1 MPVIGVAWKDKPEAA
16 RAFLPELGDPYV
28 ATGIDDNGRTG
39 IDFGITGVPETFLVD
54 GDGTVLYRFAG
65 PLSPEGC
72 AINWRRRSR
81 RPSSDARSCHAGD
94 AVAGIAPALAQ
105 EAQLADPELE
115 QRARDFGREIRC
127 VVCQSQSVADSDAD
141 IAQELRVL
149 IREQIAAGKSDQEIR
164 DYLVAR
170 YGDFVLFDP
179 PFKGSTYVLWLGPFA
194 ILVLRRHRR
203 RDLLPPP
210 RAGPGARARAQ
221 RRRAQPGRAAAERA
235 GGPRMILF
243 WIIAGVLTLAAAVVL
258 AAPLFDTRKFKSEDA
273 FALEVY
279 RDQLGELTRDEQRGL
294 LTPEQA
300 RAAQIEIERRIL
312 ALDEGKKFQ
321 PARPPSHHLTLAMA
335 VILPLAGFGLYL
347 MLGSPHLP
355 SQSAMERLA
364 EERTRTSPEVQ
375 ALEAKVEQSPSD
387 AQSWIDLGRAYV
399 DVERAK
405 DAKDAFAKAMALGR
419 KEPDLL
425 RQFAHA
431 AIVAEGGRVTT
442 DAQAALQRVLSA
454 DPGDPTS
461 RFFLAL
467 AKAQNQD
474 VEGALADWLTLERQL
489 PPEAPLRQLLA
500 ENIDKAARQLGKDPA
515 KLPGRAG
522 GSAPARARRTWR
534 RPSR

>member
-1 MPVIGVAWKDKPEAA
+1 
-16 RAFLPELGDPYV
+16 
-28 ATGIDDNGRTG
+28 
-39 IDFGITGVPETFLVD
+39 
-54 GDGTVLYRFAG
+54 
-65 PLSPEGC
+65 
-72 AINWRRRSR
+72 
-81 RPSSDARSCHAGD
+81 
-94 AVAGIAPALAQ
+94 
-105 EAQLADPELE
+105 
-115 QRARDFGREIRC
+115 
-127 VVCQSQSVADSDAD
+127 
-141 IAQELRVL
+141 
-149 IREQIAAGKSDQEIR
+149 
-164 DYLVAR
+164 
-170 YGDFVLFDP
+170 
-179 PFKGSTYVLWLGPFA
+179 
-194 ILVLRRHRR
+194 
-203 RDLLPPP
+203 
-210 RAGPGARARAQ
+210 
-221 RRRAQPGRAAAERA
+221 
-235 GGPRMILF
+235 MILF

-279 RDQLGELTRDEQRGL
+279 RDQLAELTRDEQRGL
-294 LTPEQA
+294 LSPEQA

-355 SQSAMERLA
+355 SQSAMDRLA
-364 EERTRTSPEVQ
+364 EERTRTSPAVQ

-431 AIVAEGGRVTT
+431 AILAEGGRVTT
-442 DAQAALQRVLSA
+442 DAQAALQRALSA
-454 DPGDPTS
+454 DPSDPTS

-489 PPEAPLRQLLA
+489 PPEAPLRLLLS

-522 GSAPARARRTWR
+522 GSAPSGPSSEDMAAAEQMTPEQRQAFIESMVERLAAKMKEEPENLEGWIRLANAYGVLEKREEARAAWAEAAKRAPSRLDVQLDYAGALIQGRTDLAKTVPAELPEAVKR
-534 RPSR
+534 IRTLDPENPLGLFYAGVVARAEGRPSEAKALWEKVLALMPEGSPERQQLQHEIDTLKPAN

>member
-1 MPVIGVAWKDKPEAA
+1 
-16 RAFLPELGDPYV
+16 
-28 ATGIDDNGRTG
+28 
-39 IDFGITGVPETFLVD
+39 
-54 GDGTVLYRFAG
+54 
-65 PLSPEGC
+65 
-72 AINWRRRSR
+72 
-81 RPSSDARSCHAGD
+81 
-94 AVAGIAPALAQ
+94 
-105 EAQLADPELE
+105 
-115 QRARDFGREIRC
+115 
-127 VVCQSQSVADSDAD
+127 
-141 IAQELRVL
+141 
-149 IREQIAAGKSDQEIR
+149 
-164 DYLVAR
+164 
-170 YGDFVLFDP
+170 
-179 PFKGSTYVLWLGPFA
+179 
-194 ILVLRRHRR
+194 
-203 RDLLPPP
+203 
-210 RAGPGARARAQ
+210 
-221 RRRAQPGRAAAERA
+221 
-235 GGPRMILF
+235 MILF

-258 AAPLFDTRKFKSEDA
+258 AVPLFDTRKFKSEDA

-279 RDQLGELTRDEQRGL
+279 RDQLAELTRDEQRGL

-355 SQSAMERLA
+355 SQSAMDRLA
-364 EERTRTSPEVQ
+364 EERSRTSPEVQ
-375 ALEAKVEQSPSD
+375 ALEAKVGQSPSD
-387 AQSWIDLGRAYV
+387 AQSWIDLGRAYG

-431 AIVAEGGRVTT
+431 AILSEGGRVTT
-442 DAQAALQRVLSA
+442 DAQSALQHVLSA

-489 PPEAPLRQLLA
+489 PPQAPLRQLLS

-522 GSAPARARRTWR
+522 GSAPAGPNPEDMAAAEQMTPEQRQAFIESMVERLAAKMKEEPENLDGWIRLANAYGVLEKREQARAAWAEAAKRA
-534 RPSR
+534 PSRLDVQLDYAGALIQGRTDLAKTVPAEFPEAVKRIRTLDPANPLGLFYAGVVARAEGRPDEAKALWEKVLALMPEGSQERQQLQHEIDTLKPAN

>member
-1 MPVIGVAWKDKPEAA
+1 
-16 RAFLPELGDPYV
+16 
-28 ATGIDDNGRTG
+28 
-39 IDFGITGVPETFLVD
+39 
-54 GDGTVLYRFAG
+54 
-65 PLSPEGC
+65 
-72 AINWRRRSR
+72 
-81 RPSSDARSCHAGD
+81 
-94 AVAGIAPALAQ
+94 
-105 EAQLADPELE
+105 
-115 QRARDFGREIRC
+115 
-127 VVCQSQSVADSDAD
+127 
-141 IAQELRVL
+141 
-149 IREQIAAGKSDQEIR
+149 
-164 DYLVAR
+164 
-170 YGDFVLFDP
+170 
-179 PFKGSTYVLWLGPFA
+179 
-194 ILVLRRHRR
+194 
-203 RDLLPPP
+203 
-210 RAGPGARARAQ
+210 
-221 RRRAQPGRAAAERA
+221 
-235 GGPRMILF
+235 MILF

-279 RDQLGELTRDEQRGL
+279 RDQLAELTRDEQRGL
-294 LTPEQA
+294 LSPEQA

-347 MLGSPHLP
+347 MLGSPQLP
-355 SQSAMERLA
+355 SQSAMDRLA

-387 AQSWIDLGRAYV
+387 AQGWIDLGRAYV

-431 AIVAEGGRVTT
+431 AILSEGGRVTT
-442 DAQAALQRVLSA
+442 DAQSALQRVLSA
-454 DPGDPTS
+454 DPSDPTS

-489 PPEAPLRQLLA
+489 PPQAPLRQLLS

-522 GSAPARARRTWR
+522 GSAPAGPSAEDMAAAEQMTPEQRQAFIESMVERLAAKMKEEPENLEGWIRLANAYGVLEKREEARAAWAEAAKRA
-534 RPSR
+534 PSRLDVQLDYAGALIQGRTDLAKTVPAELPEAVKRIRTLDPENPLGLVYAGLVARAEGRPDEAKALWEKVLPLLPEGSPERQKLQHQIDTLKPAN